1 MVERL
6 GLESNSVSFHPNG
19 ITMDGIHP
27 VENLPAAP
35 TLGYLARLSPLKGL
49 DLLVDAFIQLKDED
63 KYEGLTLRIAGGM
76 TDEDIPYVDE
86 QRAKLTK
93 AGLVDCVTIMPNI
106 SRKEKFEFLKN
117 LSVFSVPARYPEA
130 FGLYVIEALAAGIP
144 VVLPNIGAFPEIVN
158 ATDGGRLYRSEDP
171 NSLIESLDELLSQPA
186 MSKSIGLK
194 AHDFVIKEYA
204 NERLA
209 KRLVEN
215 VLSPIMA
222 NQ

>member
-6 GLESNSVSFHPNG
+6 GLESDFISFLPNG
-19 ITMDGIHP
+19 ITTEDIHP
-27 VENLPAAP
+27 TESIPASP

-49 DLLVDAFIQLKDED
+49 DILVDAFIQLKDVN
-63 KYEGLTLRIAGGM
+63 KYEDLTLKIAGGM

-86 QRAKLTK
+86 QRTK
-93 AGLVDCVTIMPNI
+93 ITEAGLADSVTITPNI
-106 SRKEKFEFLKN
+106 SRKEKIEFLKT

-130 FGLYVIEALAAGIP
+130 FGLYVVEALAAGVP
-144 VVLPNIGAFPEIVN
+144 VVLPDIGAFPEIVK
-158 ATDGGRLYRSEDP
+158 AADGGRLFSSEDP
-171 NSLIESLDELLSQPA
+171 NSFIESLDELLSQPA
-186 MSKSIGLK
+186 MSKSVGLK

-209 KRLVEN
+209 SQLVEH

>member
-1 MVERL
+1 M
-6 GLESNSVSFHPNG
+6 
-19 ITMDGIHP
+19 
-27 VENLPAAP
+27 
-35 TLGYLARLSPLKGL
+35 
-49 DLLVDAFIQLKDED
+49 
-63 KYEGLTLRIAGGM
+63 
-76 TDEDIPYVDE
+76 
-86 QRAKLTK
+86 
-93 AGLVDCVTIMPNI
+93 
-106 SRKEKFEFLKN
+106 
-117 LSVFSVPARYPEA
+117 
-130 FGLYVIEALAAGIP
+130 AAGIP